1 MKITQAGLYVVI
13 GAISDVSIIYKSS
26 SAIYEVH
33 FFLHSE
39 YSGKLSVSSSAL
51 KSVCGTVRAWDD
63 LGRAYAYVRSLG
75 WKQLV
80 TVSTVE

>member
-26 SAIYEVH
+26 TDIYEVH
-33 FFLHSE
+33 FFIHSD
-39 YSGKLSVSSSAL
+39 YSGKLSATDSAL
-51 KSVCGTVRAWDD
+51 ESICGTVRIWDD
-63 LGRAYAYVRSLG
+63 LGLAYGYVRSLG

-80 TVSTVE
+80 TVAKVD